1 MESTISERGIATIL
15 AHWSTGLRS
24 YKINGLA
31 LTLSY
36 MNKAFRLPTLLL
48 LCLWACT
55 TLSAQNT
62 AGTASI
68 SGSVVDESGAAVA
81 GAKVLVENTANG
93 LRRELTTNAAGVF
106 SAPALIPGAGYKVSV
121 SQAGFANYARA
132 EIGLTVGLSLNLPIR
147 LQVASA
153 ATILDV
159 STELPLVE
167 SSKTDVSQLID
178 SKQILELPINGRRV
192 DAFVLLTPAV
202 VPDGTFGLISFR
214 GVSGHNSFL
223 TDGNDTTNQFYNE
236 NAGRTRIASQISQDA
251 VQEFQVISNN
261 PTAEYGRAMGGVVN
275 TVTRSGGNEI
285 HGTAFWFFRNRTL
298 NARDGYASFNPP
310 EVRHQTGGTVG
321 GPIKKDKLF
330 YFLNFEAT
338 RRKFPLLAS
347 VTAAPL
353 FNANGVFQ
361 DFLPN
366 GQPQCAAPA
375 TAAQCASAK
384 NFVTTRNFGTVNRT
398 ANSEVALGKIDYRPN
413 ERNSLSFSMNYVRWI
428 SPNGIQ
434 TQAVLNNG
442 NGIGNNA
449 DSTVRTR
456 YGRAVWTFIPNSSS
470 LNEARF
476 GWFKDRL
483 FDDASADFLRPEL
496 GRAGLTVNG
505 VSNLGY
511 ATGYPRLNPSEQRFS
526 FADSFSKTA
535 GRHSMKAGI
544 DFASTQDYQNQ
555 LSNQYGTYSY
565 ATFTNFALDFT
576 GNGTLQA
583 KNWNT
588 YGQGFGNPIVDIT
601 VKDLSWYA
609 QDQYRIT
616 PKLILNYGVRWDYA
630 MIPQPTLVNPD
641 YDQSGKIPS
650 PKTNF
655 APRVGLAYTMF
666 GGKTVLR
673 AGYGIFFARYQTG
686 LINTLFINNNV
697 YQRFLTLQATTAADK
712 ALGPIFPNNLAA
724 LDRNPPP
731 GTTSVS
737 LADRNLRNP
746 YTQQGNLGIEHQL
759 SGKMSLS
766 VSYLWSRGVRLYT
779 VRDLNAG
786 PLGADVTYQILD
798 ANKAVTGT
806 YSTPAY
812 RGPRADPRYQRVN
825 QIENG
830 GLSYYD
836 GLAVQFNRRMSK
848 GFQAGVSYTWSHAI
862 DLFAGG
868 GNNTIFFSGGPTS
881 YYNGNYSNEKGSS
894 ANDTRHRAAIN
905 FLWEPQWGMKSS
917 SAFVK
922 HVLAGWQ
929 LSQITTLQTGQ
940 PATAFVSVS
949 GAAFTGA
956 LFNASL
962 NGLGGSN
969 RVPFLPINNLQVD
982 PVLRADARVSKTFSF
997 TERKRLSLY
1006 FEAFNLSNSQYDT
1019 SIRTTQ
1025 YTVATGSQQ
1034 LVPAVGF
1041 GTGSASQG
1049 FPDGTNARRAQVGVR
1064 FAF

>member
-1 MESTISERGIATIL
+1 MI
-15 AHWSTGLRS
+15 
-24 YKINGLA
+24 
-31 LTLSY
+31 
-36 MNKAFRLPTLLL
+36 KAFRLPTLLAI
-48 LCLWACT
+48 CLWACI

-68 SGSVVDESGAAVA
+68 SGSVVDASGAAVS
-81 GAKVLVENTANG
+81 GGTVLVENTSNG
-93 LRRELTTNAAGVF
+93 LRRELKTNASGVF
-106 SAPALIPGAGYKVSV
+106 SAPALIPGSGYKVTV
-121 SQAGFANYARA
+121 KQAGFADYVLN
-132 EIGLTVGLSLNLPIR
+132 EIGLTVGSSINLPVR
-147 LQVASA
+147 LQLASA
-153 ATILDV
+153 ATQVDV
-159 STELPLVE
+159 TTELPIVE
-167 SSKTDVSQLID
+167 SSKTEVSQLID
-178 SKQILELPINGRRV
+178 SKQIIDLPINGRRV

-214 GVSGHNSFL
+214 GVSGHNAFL

-261 PTAEYGRAMGGVVN
+261 PTAEYGKAMGGVVN
-275 TVTRSGGNEI
+275 TVTRSGGNDV

-298 NARDGYASFNPP
+298 NARDRYAAFNPP
-310 EVRHQTGGTVG
+310 EVRHQAGGTIG

-330 YFLNFEAT
+330 YFMNLEVT

-353 FNANGVFQ
+353 FDANGNFQ
-361 DFLPN
+361 DTQAN
-366 GQPQCAAPA
+366 GSPQCAAPA
-375 TAAQCASAK
+375 AQCAAAK
-384 NFVTTRNFGTVNRT
+384 NFLVTRNFGLVDRT
-398 ANSEVALGKIDYRPN
+398 ADSEVALGKIDYRPN
-413 ERNSLSFSMNYVRWI
+413 DRSTLSFSANYVRWV

-434 TQAVLNNG
+434 TQAVLNTG
-442 NGIGNNA
+442 AGIGNNA

-456 YGRAVWTFIPNSSS
+456 YGRAVWTYIPNASS

-483 FDDASADFLRPEL
+483 FDDASTTFLRPEL
-496 GRAGLTVNG
+496 GRAGLTING

-511 ATGYPRLNPSEQRFS
+511 ATSYPRLNPSEQRFS
-526 FADSFSKTA
+526 FADSFSKTS
-535 GRHSMKAGI
+535 GRHSMKAGVE
-544 DFASTQDYQNQ
+544 FSSTQDYQNQ
-555 LSNQYGTYSY
+555 LSNQYGTYNYS
-565 ATFTNFALDFT
+565 TFTNFALDFT

-588 YGQGFGNPIVDIT
+588 YSQGFGNGIVDIT
-601 VKDLSWYA
+601 VKDVSWYA
-609 QDQYRIT
+609 QDQFRIT

-630 MIPQPTLVNPD
+630 VIPQPKITNPD
-641 YDQSGKIPS
+641 YDQTGKIPS
-650 PKTNF
+650 PKKNF
-655 APRVGLAYTMF
+655 APRLGLAYTMF

-673 AGYGIFFARYQTG
+673 AGYGIFYSRYQTG

-712 ALGPIFPNNLAA
+712 ALGPVFPNNLAA
-724 LDRNPPP
+724 LDRTPPA
-731 GTTSVS
+731 GTTSLS

-746 YTQQGNLGIEHQL
+746 YTHQGNLGIEQQL
-759 SGKMSLS
+759 TNRMSLS

-786 PLGADVTYQILD
+786 PIGAPVTYQILD

-806 YSTPAY
+806 YTTDTY
-812 RGPRADPRYQRVN
+812 RGPRADTRYQRVN

-830 GLSYYD
+830 GLSYYN
-836 GLAVQFNRRMSK
+836 GMAVQFNRRMTR
-848 GFQAGVSYTWSHAI
+848 GFQAGVAYTWSHAI

-881 YYNGNYSNEKGSS
+881 YYNGNYAAEKGSS

-905 FLWEPQWGMKSS
+905 FLWEPQWGLKSDK
-917 SAFVK
+917 ALVK
-922 HVLAGWQ
+922 YALAGWQ

-940 PATAFVSVS
+940 PAQAFVTVS

-956 LFNASL
+956 LFNGSL
-962 NGLGGSN
+962 NGLGGSG
-969 RVPFLPINNLQVD
+969 RVPFVPINGLQVD
-982 PVLRADARVSKTFSF
+982 PVRRADVRLTKSF
-997 TERKRLSLY
+997 AIRERMRLSMY
-1006 FEAFNLSNSQYDT
+1006 FEAFNVTNSQYDT

-1034 LVPAVGF
+1034 FVPAVGF

-1049 FPDGTNARRAQVGVR
+1049 FPDGTNARRAQVGLR